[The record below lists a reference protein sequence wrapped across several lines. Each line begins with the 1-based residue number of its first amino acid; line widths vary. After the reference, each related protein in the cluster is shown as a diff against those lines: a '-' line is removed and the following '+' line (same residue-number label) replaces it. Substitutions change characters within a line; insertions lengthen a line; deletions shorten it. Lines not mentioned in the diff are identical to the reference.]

1 MVDTLESSGATQA
14 SERQSFPCPSPQRES
29 SICKPPVL
37 EVVKRPPSTFE
48 WIQLGKK
55 VTENLLF
62 YVQDMLLG
70 KEKSVES
77 LAELSKFVAVSALW
91 WLEETLIQGRGQ
103 CSRFLLSLRHL

>member
-1 MVDTLESSGATQA
+1 MQTSCPGGCETP
-14 SERQSFPCPSPQRES
+14 SFNLRMD
-29 SICKPPVL
+29 
-37 EVVKRPPSTFE
+37 STGE
-48 WIQLGKK
+48 KE

>member
-1 MVDTLESSGATQA
+1 MP
-14 SERQSFPCPSPQRES
+14 SFNLRMDSAGE
-29 SICKPPVL
+29 K
-37 EVVKRPPSTFE
+37 E
-48 WIQLGKK
+48 